1 MELWDFIAGHLEAAR
16 AVALLVVVESTG
28 SAPGKVGFKMAV
40 AEDGSLFGTI
50 GGGLMEFNLVERV
63 RSALAS
69 GTPLSELLEQV
80 HHRRAPPELQS
91 GMICAGSQRIALHS
105 LRPHERP
112 AIEALRSRPQ
122 PSGTLQLGPSGL
134 ALLSEPPRQPGLLLE
149 PHGHWLYQERTGPPH
164 LVCILGGGHV
174 GLALSRTL
182 ELLDFELRLFDHR
195 ADVATLHQVRCPKII
210 TPFEQLGPLLPEG
223 DHVFAVIVTTGFA
236 TDAEA
241 LFQLSLKRLRYVGL
255 MGSKAKI
262 KHIFDHV
269 RARGVPESFLQSVRA
284 PIGIPIRNHTPAEIA
299 ISIAA
304 ELIHVRNGGSPGSA

>member
-1 MELWDFIAGHLEAAR
+1 MEVWDFIAGHLQAAR

-40 AEDGSLFGTI
+40 AEDGSLLGTV
-50 GGGLMEFNLVERV
+50 GGGIMELNLVERV

-69 GTPLSELLEQV
+69 GTPLTELVEQV

-91 GMICAGSQRIALHS
+91 GMICAGSQRIALHA

-112 AIEALRSRPQ
+112 AVEALRSQ

-134 ALLSEPPRQPGLLLE
+134 SLLPEPPRQSGLVLE
-149 PHGHWLYQERTGPPH
+149 PQGHWLYQERTGPPH
-164 LVCILGGGHV
+164 LVCIFGGGHV

-195 ADVATLHQVRCPKII
+195 SDVATLLQVRCPKVV

-223 DHVFAVIVTTGFA
+223 EHVFAVIVTTGFL

-241 LFQLSLKRLRYVGL
+241 LFQLSHKRLRYVGL

-262 KHIFDHV
+262 KHIFHHA

-304 ELIHVRNGGSPGSA
+304 ELIHVRHGGSLA